1 VFGVIS
7 GSAFLRNV
15 RVTTSEETSS
25 GAGKFF
31 NEKCDGVVTL

>member
-7 GSAFLRNV
+7 GSTFLRNV
-15 RVTTSEETSS
+15 RATTVEETSS

-31 NEKCDGVVTL
+31 NEKCVCVVI